1 MQSTYSHP
9 PAARAMRR
17 PAAFARLLSG
27 LVASTLLC
35 VPVALRA
42 ADAPGV
48 TATEIRIGATF
59 PFSGPVSSLGAT
71 GKGLAAYV
79 DAVNDR
85 GGVNGRKIKLLLA
98 DDAYTPP
105 KAVEMTRRLVENDEV
120 AFLFGS
126 LGTPAIAATIKYVND
141 KKVPHLF
148 VTTGASKF
156 TNFKEYPYTTT
167 GLVSFETEGALYA
180 RYMDRTVPNAK
191 IGVLYQNDD
200 LGKDYLA
207 GFKAH
212 FKSNFDKR
220 VTAVAYELADAT
232 IDSQIV
238 SLKAAGVQAVMLA
251 ATPKFTSQ
259 AIRKIAGMDWKP
271 LVMLNFVSSSVSTVI
286 VPAGPEN
293 AIGAVSGSLTKD
305 PSEKIWD
312 NDPGMKEYR
321 AFFAKYL
328 PGLDINNNNYL
339 YGYNQG
345 RLLEHVLK
353 QCGNDL
359 SRENILR
366 QARSIKALSLPTLLP
381 GIVVNTGPNSS
392 MAYTQ
397 LQLQRWNGTAWERFG
412 EVQSLDGR

>member
-1 MQSTYSHP
+1 MSESPSWRVAVGSTLRSTIGAMALG
-9 PAARAMRR
+9 AA
-17 PAAFARLLSG
+17 LLS
-27 LVASTLLC
+27 APW
-35 VPVALRA
+35 PVSA

-48 TATEIRIGATF
+48 SATEILVGGTF
-59 PFSGPVSSLGAT
+59 PFSGPASSLGGT
-71 GKGLAAYV
+71 GKGLAAYI
-79 DAVNDR
+79 DAINDR
-85 GGVNGRKIKLLLA
+85 GGINGRKIKFLTA
-98 DDAYTPP
+98 DDGYVPP
-105 KAVEMTRRLVENDEV
+105 KAVEMTRRMIESDEV

-126 LGTPAIAATIKYVND
+126 LGTPAIAGTIKYVND

-167 GLVSFETEGALYA
+167 GLVSYETEGALYA
-180 RYMDRTVPNAK
+180 RYMDRTLPNAK

-200 LGKDYLA
+200 LGKDYVA
-207 GFKAH
+207 GFKTH
-212 FKSNFDKR
+212 FKGDFDKR
-220 VTAVAYELADAT
+220 VTALSYELADAT

-238 SLKAAGVQAVMLA
+238 SLKSAGAQAIMLA
-251 ATPKFTSQ
+251 ATPKFASQ
-259 AIRKIAGMDWKP
+259 AIRKMAGMGWKP
-271 LVMLNFVSSSVSTVI
+271 LVMLSFVSSSVGTVI
-286 VPAGPEN
+286 VPAGADN
-293 AIGAVSGSLTKD
+293 AIGVVSGTLVKD
-305 PSEKIWD
+305 PSEKAWD

-321 AFFAKYL
+321 SFFAKYM
-328 PGLDINNNNYL
+328 PGLDINNLNYQ

-345 RLLEHVLK
+345 HILEQVLK

-366 QARSIKALSLPTLLP
+366 QARAIKALSLPTLLP

-412 EVQSLDGR
+412 EVHSLDSK